1 MQVGTQPKR
10 FYTGIS
16 DYDED
21 LNMWPRGKQNTII
34 NVCNEGQRMVVERL
48 GKLQKIEGGGYFFA
62 LPILDEI
69 RYVID
74 MREKSLVIAPQA
86 CITKDN
92 VAVQV
97 SGNLYCQ
104 FIDPERAAYGSKNPI
119 YAVKQHAQ
127 SSMRAAIGEMEL
139 DQILRARQE
148 LNDMIR
154 TTVQESATAWGLQ
167 IKRYVLKNRSLASF
181 LIDNRIHYDGLLSL
195 TCLSS

>member
-1 MQVGTQPKR
+1 MQAMNRFRAPLRLHGSKFMQVATLPKR

-16 DYDED
+16 DYEED

-148 LNDMIR
+148 LNDIIR

-167 IKRYVLKNRSLASF
+167 IKR
-181 LIDNRIHYDGLLSL
+181 
-195 TCLSS
+195 